1 MIEVPSLCYA
11 KKEALAALNK
21 LANGFIYK
29 GSRAAL
35 VFSGCISKCAI
46 GGRLQPFMSAILE
59 EDTEFSMVTLSLHSA
74 RWKKIPDNAA
84 RAERELQE
92 KLDDGQR

>member
-1 MIEVPSLCYA
+1 MIEVPSLCHA

-29 GSRAAL
+29 CNRAAL
-35 VFSGCISKCAI
+35 VFSGCFFKCAI
-46 GGRLQPFMSAILE
+46 VGRLQPFISAILE
-59 EDTEFSMVTLSLHSA
+59 EDTEFSMVTLSLRSA